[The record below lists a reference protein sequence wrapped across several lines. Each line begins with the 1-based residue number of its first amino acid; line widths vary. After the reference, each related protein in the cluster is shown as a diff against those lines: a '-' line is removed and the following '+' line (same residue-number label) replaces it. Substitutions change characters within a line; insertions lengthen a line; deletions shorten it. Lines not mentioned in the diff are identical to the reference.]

1 MTEKHRPRKLKR
13 RIGIT
18 IVICLLATIALT
30 QYRPI
35 ADWVSKYRG
44 EINEP
49 LQDGIDKERSIK
61 LKVIYMEEG
70 YFMQNYGR
78 AFRLRYPNVSFEVL
92 TAAPGENYLSVLEPA
107 TVIKMMERESP
118 DVLLMNPQAYEGMAA
133 EGRLSPL
140 DGWIAR
146 DGFDLNA
153 IDPGI
158 TDSLRQLGG
167 GVLYGLA
174 PEFERMGLFFN
185 LNLFEKQGVPF
196 PKEHMSWVEVLRLA
210 SRFPADGSGA
220 KRIHGLSIPSPSTP
234 GGLIDLMGR
243 TNQLKWMDSAN
254 EKLTLQTAA
263 WQEVWKEVLDG
274 VKRGAMLWEKQP
286 GKNPF
291 LAGQVA
297 MTLQPFRFVSDLQ
310 QQAAAADLSWDVVTE
325 PVHPSNPDIS
335 VTFDIPMIFAVNAQS
350 PYAREAWE
358 LVKFINSKEIAA
370 KQMRE
375 RADIPLL
382 SRRQQLLER
391 VKSIGISSNI
401 DAFYRLKPRDWD
413 FGSFNTVQGGFR
425 KTLVELID
433 QEAAEVLEG
442 RQSLSGALESLEKR
456 ARESL
461 LKSRGEPEN

>member
-1 MTEKHRPRKLKR
+1 MTKKHAPKKLMR
-13 RIGIT
+13 HIGAT
-18 IVICLLATIALT
+18 IIVCLLAAIALT

-35 ADWVSKYRG
+35 ADWVSKY
-44 EINEP
+44 NEP
-49 LQDGIDKERSIK
+49 LQDGIDKERSVK
-61 LKVIYMEEG
+61 LKVVFMEEG
-70 YFMQNYGR
+70 YFMQSYGR
-78 AFRLRYPNVSFEVL
+78 AFMLRYPNVSFEVL

-107 TVIKMMERESP
+107 TVIKMVERESP
-118 DVLLMNPQAYEGMAA
+118 DVLLMNPQAFKSMAA

-167 GVLYGLA
+167 GGLYGLA

-185 LNLFEKQGVPF
+185 PNLFEKQGVPF
-196 PKEHMSWVEVLRLA
+196 SEERMSWTEVLHLA
-210 SRFPADGSGA
+210 SRFPTDEGGA
-220 KRIHGLSIPSPSTP
+220 GRIYGLSLFSPSTP

-243 TNQLKWMDSAN
+243 TNRLKWVDPVN

-263 WQEVWKEVLDG
+263 WQEIWKEALDG
-274 VKRGAMLWEKQP
+274 VKRGVMLWEKQP
-286 GKNPF
+286 GKNLF

-310 QQAAAADLSWDVVTE
+310 QQAAAANLSWDVATE
-325 PVHPSNPDIS
+325 PVHPSNPNAS
-335 VTFDIPMIFAVNAQS
+335 ATFDIPMIFAVNAQS

-391 VKSIGISSNI
+391 VKSIGISGNI

-413 FGSFNTVQGGFR
+413 FESFNPVQGILS
-425 KTLVELID
+425 KTLVGLIN
-433 QEAAEVLEG
+433 QEVAEVLEG
-442 RQSLSGALESLEKR
+442 RKPLAEALESLEER
-456 ARESL
+456 ARESVL
-461 LKSRGEPEN
+461 RSRGEPNR